1 MVAPAERRRAVRYSI
16 DTHGLS
22 ERRACKLVGLPRSVW
37 QYESRK
43 DDSAL
48 NERMKQLAT
57 EWPRFGYRRLHV
69 LLKREGL
76 VVNRKRVYRLYRLG
90 QMALR
95 KRLRKR
101 GVTAPR
107 IPRSSPLYANER
119 WSMDFMADQLEN
131 GKRFRMLNIVDDRT
145 RECLALSPAF
155 SLTAESVVAILDA
168 VIAERGK
175 PSTIVTDNGPEFV
188 SLRLEGWAYRNG
200 VALQRIR
207 PGKPVENAYIESF
220 NGRVRDE
227 CLNQHVFAS
236 LDEATRLLAD
246 WRRLYNEVRPHS
258 ALSNLSPNEF
268 AARIKLAAIAP
279 SAQGETFQPAR

>member
-1 MVAPAERRRAVRYSI
+1 
-16 DTHGLS
+16 
-22 ERRACKLVGLPRSVW
+22 
-37 QYESRK
+37 
-43 DDSAL
+43 
-48 NERMKQLAT
+48 
-57 EWPRFGYRRLHV
+57 
-69 LLKREGL
+69 
-76 VVNRKRVYRLYRLG
+76 
-90 QMALR
+90 
-95 KRLRKR
+95 
-101 GVTAPR
+101 
-107 IPRSSPLYANER
+107 
-119 WSMDFMADQLEN
+119 MADQLEN
-131 GKRFRMLNIVDDRT
+131 GKRFRMLNIVDDWT

-220 NGRVRDE
+220 NCRVRDE
-227 CLNQHVFAS
+227 CLNQHVFGS

-258 ALSNLSPNEF
+258 ALSNLGPIEF
-268 AARIKLAAIAP
+268 AARIKLAALAP

>member
-1 MVAPAERRRAVRYSI
+1 VRYTI

-37 QYESRK
+37 QYQFRK

-48 NERMKQLAT
+48 NERMKELAT

-76 VVNRKRVYRLYRLG
+76 AVNRKRVYRLYRLG
-90 QMALR
+90 QLALR

-119 WSMDFMADQLEN
+119 WSMDFMADQLES
-131 GKRFRMLNIVDDRT
+131 GKRFRTLNIVDDRT

-155 SLTAESVVAILDA
+155 SLTAENVVAILDA

-175 PSTIVTDNGPEFV
+175 PRTIVTDNGPEFV

-227 CLNQHVFAS
+227 CLNQHVFAH
-236 LDEATRLLAD
+236 LDEATRILAH

-258 ALSNLSPNEF
+258 ALGNLSPNEF
-268 AARIKLAAIAP
+268 AAQIKRAALP
-279 SAQGETFQPAR
+279 PNVQGETLQPAR